1 MKKRLLT
8 LLLCICILGFTIYK
22 LDSIVSIAKK
32 FFNNTHT
39 LSIEKKNQFSK
50 NKNYDFVQI
59 SKDYKPYN
67 YQELLNVFYTVLDS
81 GYENFTFYCP
91 SEYLDCIDDVKKI
104 SNPENVD
111 ILTTIGNFV
120 SPYNNF
126 TSLKVQ
132 FDTSGE
138 VTLDI
143 KRLYS
148 SEDIINISNKID
160 SIWKDIVTQDMSTE
174 DIIYAFHDYIINT
187 TKYDETYENEIKNGK
202 STHNSAKANG
212 PLFEGFG
219 ICSGYTDVLSIV
231 LDKLGLDNYKVASK
245 THVWN
250 AVKINNEWKHIDLT
264 WDDPVSIDHSV
275 NNLLH
280 KFYLI
285 DTHTLESF
293 DIKDHSFD
301 KSIYV
306 ELK

>member
-8 LLLCICILGFTIYK
+8 LLICICLLGFTIYK
-22 LDSIVSIAKK
+22 LDSIVNIAKK
-32 FFNNTHT
+32 FFNNTPA
-39 LSIEKKNQFSK
+39 LSIEKKNQYSK
-50 NKNYDFVQI
+50 NKDYDFVQI

-187 TKYDETYENEIKNGK
+187 TKYDEAYENEIKNGE

-212 PLFEGFG
+212 PLFEGYG

-264 WDDPVSIDHSV
+264 WDDPVSEDHSV

-285 DTHTLESF
+285 DTPTLESF